1 MRHVACSTTPA
12 QKLIIELHLPFEE
25 LQPSGWM
32 GVALQVSTS
41 LQAVEQRTG
50 TCPRILT
57 SYDHSEPPRNA
68 SILIQR
74 RDLGQVACEGV
85 AEWRCGGRGA

>member
-1 MRHVACSTTPA
+1 MWHAALR
-12 QKLIIELHLPFEE
+12 KLKSSLLSSIFLLKE

-57 SYDHSEPPRNA
+57 SYEHSEPPRNA

-74 RDLGQVACEGV
+74 RWLARVWLSGDVEAEGP
-85 AEWRCGGRGA
+85 EISNF